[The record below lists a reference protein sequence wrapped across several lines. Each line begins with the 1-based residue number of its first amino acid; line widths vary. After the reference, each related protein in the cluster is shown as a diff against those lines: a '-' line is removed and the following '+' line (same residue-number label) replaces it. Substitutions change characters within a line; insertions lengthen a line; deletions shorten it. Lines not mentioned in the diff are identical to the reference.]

1 MHGVVVANVSPAQI
15 CCAETVST
23 LKFAARAKHIRCSV
37 VRNEA
42 FSGTVESLMEEVKL
56 LRKELVQLSGRSFE
70 RAKGLSLDS
79 SKAVLE
85 EPEAEDREEEA
96 PHLSSQQRVTRLE
109 VLLAAALER
118 EQQAEQKGH
127 RLQRLSGFLEDLDFR
142 KCHGVRKLHKEYWE
156 QLVPQVEAS
165 SITDD
170 PEVQELS
177 SKLKSRGPKPESRSH
192 GLGDYEPEAANS
204 TTAAWTKSRVD
215 ESFSPG
221 SLPVG

>member
-1 MHGVVVANVSPAQI
+1 VVVANVSPAQI

-109 VLLAAALER
+109 APG
-118 EQQAEQKGH
+118 KG
-127 RLQRLSGFLEDLDFR
+127 RQSGRSFR
-142 KCHGVRKLHKEYWE
+142 
-156 QLVPQVEAS
+156 
-165 SITDD
+165 
-170 PEVQELS
+170 
-177 SKLKSRGPKPESRSH
+177 
-192 GLGDYEPEAANS
+192 
-204 TTAAWTKSRVD
+204 SRV
-215 ESFSPG
+215 ESLLITLGPT
-221 SLPVG
+221 